1 MNWLD
6 SNFTGSLVGAV
17 ISGVIAIWV
26 MKRQMR
32 ADELK
37 QEKLQRD
44 NFYKSSTLISIYAD
58 KASKAVKSIPEQMI
72 VSHQGR
78 GVPQW
83 KENHEEAISFIK
95 VVYED
100 MISYKKMLDQI
111 KDESIYADIF
121 ETYLN
126 IKLLIDDS
134 LYYTDRFLHHNAST
148 VSPLEVVVEKL
159 EKELGAFQIF
169 VETKLE
175 SQKSK

>member
-83 KENHEEAISFIK
+83 
-95 VVYED
+95 
-100 MISYKKMLDQI
+100 
-111 KDESIYADIF
+111 
-121 ETYLN
+121 
-126 IKLLIDDS
+126 
-134 LYYTDRFLHHNAST
+134 
-148 VSPLEVVVEKL
+148 
-159 EKELGAFQIF
+159 
-169 VETKLE
+169 
-175 SQKSK
+175 